1 MVVRVVHGSGKVS
14 LLPPHGNPALTKA
27 QIAEKDVTEEQNLQ
41 QIHHEATRSPLPS
54 PNSIY
59 TGAGET

>member
-14 LLPPHGNPALTKA
+14 LLPPDGNPALTKA
-27 QIAEKDVTEEQNLQ
+27 QIAAKGFAEVQNLQ
-41 QIHHEATRSPLPS
+41 HKHHEATRSSLPP

-59 TGAGET
+59 TSAGEA